1 MDSERLLLDSK
12 KRSRRLQLFVA
23 GDENSMQ
30 MKKKGYSKEL
40 CLQLTQ
46 EFSDCSLEVELSR
59 TRYEVGET
67 IRVSA
72 CGLERD
78 ITADVELEILKF
90 LGGGFAGQVYRCRLK
105 RIQPS
110 ANLSVLGLEVGRH
123 YAVKIIIPPTR
134 FSRIFRDAIYRLAF
148 QGPFSSQVNY
158 AACRAGLLWQKL
170 IRIAAGRHL
179 GAETAVKDAYAS
191 FWDSNLNAYGEI
203 TEWIE
208 GRMWRLETDAHITK
222 RFDWRKVDLKDTESA
237 EFVAKRRFMDSMV
250 KLMHAMGAPEFAR
263 QYEWWTMKSQP
274 NAMKRTDLENCDGP
288 DEGLCA
294 IDFRAGLALLPFLPM
309 SPGDIRLIVDGI
321 FKRKVLVQFDRCD
334 LQQLESFIAQNQ
346 DLFAGHERMIEEL
359 KERDRAYRR
368 SLPDITHHGF
378 RLLYDR
384 KLRADVRI
392 GLIEGYRAKGL
403 VDSDFASRLE
413 KGGILFSFFFFLGAL
428 PILGKLLRKRIGNA
442 SYRLHV
448 HRMFT
453 SWSYLNRTLS
463 AWAARSLID
472 WHRSGRAGEERS
484 RYLARHPWIFAVER
498 FSLGLLPAFAHK
510 TIIRPQ
516 VVPYI
521 VIGFFIYIY
530 RFVSS
535 AEFRE
540 NWFLNEIAEGE
551 KAGMLNAEE
560 RAEIEAHVRDPF
572 IVKYLKCLGVHF
584 ATLPITQLVA
594 AAIGVFAYIWMLGR
608 GGSHGEAAGAFLL
621 VIAFF
626 QVSPIS
632 PGSICRGAF
641 VVYLMIRERNWRDY
655 LIAAPL
661 SFVKYI
667 GYLAFPL
674 QMTTTYPHLARFMAS
689 RWATEATHIIPVF
702 GERGAL
708 LEHWVFDI
716 FFNIPQIAGRHIKP
730 ILNVWM
736 IAGFILAAA
745 AFRFMD
751 YEIAGWININ
761 LALIVLFVMPRMLFL
776 PLLSKK
782 GRCG

>member
-1 MDSERLLLDSK
+1 
-12 KRSRRLQLFVA
+12 
-23 GDENSMQ
+23 MQ
-30 MKKKGYSKEL
+30 INKKGYSKEL

-46 EFSDCSLEVELSR
+46 DFSESGLEIELPR
-59 TRYEVGET
+59 VRYEVGES

-72 CGLERD
+72 CGLEKQVA
-78 ITADVELEILKF
+78 ADVELEVVKF
-90 LGGGFAGQVYRCRLK
+90 LGGGFAGQVYRCRLTQLQNDGASG
-105 RIQPS
+105 IS
-110 ANLSVLGLEVGRH
+110 GLQVGRD

-134 FSRIFRDAIYRLAF
+134 FSRIFRDSIYRIAF

-170 IRIAAGRHL
+170 IRIAAARHL
-179 GAETAVKDAYAS
+179 GSETAVKDAYAS
-191 FWDSNLNAYGEI
+191 FWDPSLNAYGEI

-208 GRMWRLETDAHITK
+208 GRMWRLETDAHIKK
-222 RFDWRKVDLKDTESA
+222 RFDWSKVDLRDTDSA

-274 NAMKRTDLENCDGP
+274 NAMKRTDLEDCDGP
-288 DEGLCA
+288 DQGLCA

-309 SPGDIRLIVDGI
+309 SPGDIKLILDGI
-321 FKRKVLVQFDRCD
+321 FKRRTLVQFDRCD
-334 LQQLESFIAQNQ
+334 LERLEGFISQNR
-346 DLFAGHERMIEEL
+346 DIFAGHERMIEEL
-359 KERDRAYRR
+359 KERDPAYRR
-368 SLPDITHHGF
+368 SLPDITHHGL
-378 RLLYDR
+378 RLFYDR
-384 KLRADVRI
+384 ELRADVRR
-392 GLIEGYRAKGL
+392 GLTEGYRAQGL
-403 VDSDFASRLE
+403 VDCDYASKLE
-413 KGGILFSFFFFLGAL
+413 KGGLRFAVFYVLGAI
-428 PILGKLLRKRIGNA
+428 PVLGKLLRKRIGNA
-442 SYRLHV
+442 AYRLHV
-448 HRMFT
+448 RRMFT
-453 SWSYLNRTLS
+453 SWSYINRTMS
-463 AWAARSLID
+463 AWTARSLID
-472 WHRSGRAGEERS
+472 WHRAGRSSEGRT
-484 RYLARHPWIFAVER
+484 RYLARHPWIFVAER
-498 FSLGLLPAFAHK
+498 FSLGLLPAFMHK
-510 TIIRPQ
+510 LIIKPQ
-516 VVPYI
+516 VLAYV
-521 VIGFFIYIY
+521 VIGFFVYIY

-551 KAGMLNAEE
+551 KAGMLDARE
-560 RAEIEAHVRDPF
+560 RAEIESHVRDPF

-594 AAIGVFAYIWMLGR
+594 AVIGVFAYIWMLGR
-608 GGSHGEAAGAFLL
+608 GGGHAEAAGAFLL

-626 QVSPIS
+626 QVSPVS

-708 LEHWVFDI
+708 LEHWVFDL

-730 ILNVWM
+730 ILNIWM
-736 IAGFILAAA
+736 IIGFILAAM
-745 AFRFMD
+745 AFSFLD

-761 LALIVLFVMPRMLFL
+761 LALIVLFIMPRMLFL
-776 PLLSKK
+776 PLLGKA
-782 GRCG
+782 GRKA